1 MRISNHLNL
10 WTDPGLSTAWWR
22 FRGDAIRDG
31 LVVLGFIFAFNGLFG
46 RSDPGWFNLNPTP
59 WLLLPGF
66 LGARYG
72 LKAGLAG
79 AIAAGVTTLIWRYA
93 SHNTQ
98 GDGFVQRHAF
108 YFLSLAGAALAGG
121 FAQNIVSRQAEQLLS
136 SSEQLKHDL
145 QSACLTSELLRRD
158 RDRLQEILL
167 IHNAAF
173 SSLSEDLER
182 VAASGPGKWESEFLT
197 LLRKRFSVRGAAIYT
212 ASRSRELHLA
222 ACSGKSD
229 LFDTILSQGEAS
241 PVVRKALESGQMV
254 TCRHLWD
261 EVEGKA
267 DDVLAAFPAS
277 FPENA
282 DSILVVKRMDFDQI
296 HWDNLT
302 RIENVWLWV
311 SCIKARVGTE
321 QAPVAELASLTSGPA
336 MGGLDA
342 GDLS

>member
-1 MRISNHLNL
+1 M
-10 WTDPGLSTAWWR
+10 
-22 FRGDAIRDG
+22 
-31 LVVLGFIFAFNGLFG
+31 LGFIFAFNGLFG

-79 AIAAGVTTLIWRYA
+79 AITAGVTTLIWRYA

-121 FAQNIVSRQAEQLLS
+121 FAQNIVSRQAEQLLHHG
-136 SSEQLKHDL
+136 EQLTREL
-145 QSACLTSELLRRD
+145 QSVRMTSELLRRD

-222 ACSGKSD
+222 ACSGNPD

-261 EVEGKA
+261 EIEGKA

-277 FPENA
+277 FPDDAE
-282 DSILVVKRMDFDQI
+282 SILVIKRMDFDQI
-296 HWDNLT
+296 HWDNLA

-311 SCIKARVGTE
+311 SCIQAKGGT
-321 QAPVAELASLTSGPA
+321 GPA
-336 MGGLDA
+336 AAAEVAGLTAGRGIGGQDP
-342 GDLS
+342 GERK